1 VGGSESLTHKHPV
14 TIAYLDLDNF
24 KKVNDSL
31 GHAIGDELLIQVA
44 ATLRSNLRRSDV
56 VGRLGGDEF
65 ALILPETNANGAK
78 VALGKLRLSLLEA
91 MRSQDFAIIS
101 IGAATFL
108 SPPNS
113 LDTLI
118 RRADATMYA
127 IKAKGKDNVSVCVMG
142 YRVCQSTGPAASNPM
157 SYL

>member
-1 VGGSESLTHKHPV
+1 MT
-14 TIAYLDLDNF
+14 F
-24 KKVNDSL
+24 
-31 GHAIGDELLIQVA
+31 
-44 ATLRSNLRRSDV
+44 
-56 VGRLGGDEF
+56 
-65 ALILPETNANGAK
+65 
-78 VALGKLRLSLLEA
+78 
-91 MRSQDFAIIS
+91 S

-127 IKAKGKDNVSVCVMG
+127 IKAKGKDSVSVCVMG
-142 YRVCQSTGPAASNPM
+142 SDVSIYWASSFKPM

>member
-1 VGGSESLTHKHPV
+1 MSWAGSAETSLP
-14 TIAYLDLDNF
+14 LF
-24 KKVNDSL
+24 W
-31 GHAIGDELLIQVA
+31 
-44 ATLRSNLRRSDV
+44 
-56 VGRLGGDEF
+56 
-65 ALILPETNANGAK
+65 PETNANGGR

-91 MRSQDFAIIS
+91 MRSQDFAITFS

-118 RRADATMYA
+118 RMANATMYA

-142 YRVCQSTGPAASNPM
+142 
-157 SYL
+157 